1 MRKRLSLLLSLIL
14 YIALLATIVF
24 VIFNYIKYSWII
36 LVMIITLTILTG
48 IIIFITNRMQEAKL
62 SWIMVTLCLPIIGI
76 FLYWTFGRPY
86 RYRRKQKAYL
96 KTNNFFYT
104 QEDWTITNEI
114 LKSKKMVLTADI
126 LSLFNYTTR
135 ISHRPFYKNTNVQIL
150 NNGTNNFASLIAD
163 LKAAKTYIFINYFIL
178 AEGELLEVVINIL
191 KDRIKVGV
199 KVYMIYDAVGSY
211 FSLSKYKIW
220 KMKKMGIIIHKFS
233 PVRLPFMTGTY
244 NFRNHRKDII
254 IDGYIG
260 YAGGI
265 NLADNYISLSAKYG
279 FWRDTQIRLV
289 GEAVKSIDLI
299 FRQDWH
305 FITGDILDVV
315 ASSCKVKINNN
326 IIVQVVD
333 DGPVTKETIQ
343 KDLFIKFISN
353 AKKRVWISTPYLIPT
368 TDLITALRNSA
379 YSGVDVRLT
388 LPGITDKF
396 FSLDMSR
403 TYYDPLIEAGV
414 KIYEYNNVFNHSKAG
429 IFDDDITIIGSTN
442 LDYRSLYSDHQ
453 TLVIV
458 YDSKTNSDLSASFE
472 KDFLYSQLII
482 NNPLLHR
489 SFVYRG
495 IFLLLLR
502 ILAPL
507 F

>member
-1 MRKRLSLLLSLIL
+1 MRKRVNLLLSLIL
-14 YIALLATIVF
+14 YITLIATIVF

-36 LVMIITLTILTG
+36 LLIIITLTILTG
-48 IIIFITNRMQEAKL
+48 IIIFVTNRMQDAKI

-86 RYRRKQKAYL
+86 HYRRKQKIYL
-96 KTNNFFYT
+96 KTNSYFYT
-104 QEDWTITNEI
+104 QEDWTFANKILEKKLSLNED
-114 LKSKKMVLTADI
+114 T

-135 ISHRPFYKNTNVQIL
+135 ISHRPFYNNTDVQIL
-150 NNGTNNFASLIAD
+150 TNGPIKFVKLIED
-163 LKAAKTYIFINYFIL
+163 LKQAKNYIFINYFIL
-178 AEGELLEVVINIL
+178 SEGELLEVIL
-191 KDRIKVGV
+191 DVLKSRITAGV
-199 KVYMIYDAVGSY
+199 KVYIIYDAVGSY

-233 PVRLPFMTGTY
+233 PVRLPFMTGNY

-254 IDGYIG
+254 IDGNIG
-260 YAGGI
+260 YAGGV
-265 NLADNYISLSAKYG
+265 NLADNYIFLSAKYG
-279 FWRDTQIRLV
+279 FWRDTQIRFV
-289 GEAVKSIDLI
+289 GEAVKSLDLI

-305 FITGDILDVV
+305 FITGNILDVV
-315 ASSCKVKINNN
+315 AENTQEKVNNNN
-326 IIVQVVD
+326 IIVQVID
-333 DGPVTKETIQ
+333 DGPLTKETIQ

-379 YSGVDVRLT
+379 YSGVDVRLS

-403 TYYDPLIEAGV
+403 TYYDSLIEAGV
-414 KIYEYNNVFNHSKAG
+414 KIYEYNNVFNHSKSG
-429 IFDDDITIIGSTN
+429 IFDDNITIIGSTN

-458 YDSKTNSDLSASFE
+458 YDKQTNSDLATSFE
-472 KDFLYSQLII
+472 NDFVHSSLII
-482 NNPLLHR
+482 VNPLLKR
-489 SFVYRG
+489 SFAYRS

>member
-1 MRKRLSLLLSLIL
+1 MRKRVNLLLSLIL
-14 YIALLATIVF
+14 YIALIAAIVF

-36 LVMIITLTILTG
+36 LLIIITLTILTG
-48 IIIFITNRMQEAKL
+48 IIIFITNRMQDAKL

-86 RYRRKQKAYL
+86 CYRRKQKTYL
-96 KTNNFFYT
+96 KTNSYFYA
-104 QEDWTITNEI
+104 QEDWTFAHKI
-114 LKSKKMVLTADI
+114 LELKKLNLSEDT

-135 ISHRPFYKNTNVQIL
+135 ISHRPFYNNTDVQIL
-150 NNGTNNFASLIAD
+150 NNGPNKFVKLIED
-163 LKAAKTYIFINYFIL
+163 LKQAKNYIFINYFIL
-178 AEGELLEVVINIL
+178 SEGELLEVIISIL
-191 KDRIKVGV
+191 KTRITAGV
-199 KVYMIYDAVGSY
+199 KVYIIYDAVGSY

-220 KMKKMGIIIHKFS
+220 KMKKMGIVIHKFS
-233 PVRLPFMTGTY
+233 PVRLPFMTGNY

-254 IDGYIG
+254 IDGNIG

-265 NLADNYISLSAKYG
+265 NLADNYILLSAKYG
-279 FWRDTQIRLV
+279 FWRDTQIRIV
-289 GEAVKSIDLI
+289 GEAVKSLDLI

-305 FITGDILDVV
+305 FITDNILDVT
-315 ASSCKVKINNN
+315 AESPKQKVTNN
-326 IIVQVVD
+326 IIVQVID

-353 AKKRVWISTPYLIPT
+353 AKKRVWISTPYLVPT
-368 TDLITALRNSA
+368 SDLITALRNSA
-379 YSGVDVRLT
+379 YSGVDVRLS

-403 TYYDPLIEAGV
+403 TYYDSLIEAGV
-414 KIYEYNNVFNHSKAG
+414 KIYEYNNVFNHSKSG
-429 IFDDDITIIGSTN
+429 IFDDNITIIGSTN

-458 YDSKTNSDLSASFE
+458 YDKKTNSDLSTSFE
-472 KDFLYSQLII
+472 NDFIHSSLII
-482 NNPLLHR
+482 TNPLLQR
-489 SFVYRG
+489 SFAYRG